1 MKKLFYFVI
10 FAMTAVTFFHYG
22 GNITKKTGE
31 VAENIKNAPV
41 VEELRKEISTS
52 GTLRLSEESQNAYL
66 TRAGTINFTNQERIK
81 EGLPALKENT
91 LLNKAAQAKVRD
103 MFEKQYFE
111 HISPEGRGPADLAGD
126 VKYEFIAVGE
136 NLALGNY
143 KNDSAL
149 VEAWMNSPGHKANIL
164 SEKFT
169 EIGVAVLRG
178 TFEGKITWLAVQEF
192 GKPTSSC
199 PKVDQSLKDQIDSLK
214 AEVDVLDFQIKAK
227 REELD
232 REDPK
237 TKEEYDRY
245 NEKVAEFNTLIKTYN
260 NKIDILKNSV
270 EIYNSQIKAYN
281 ACL

>member
-1 MKKLFYFVI
+1 MAAI
-10 FAMTAVTFFHYG
+10 MFFHYG
-22 GNITKKTGE
+22 GNITKKTSE

-66 TRAGTINFTNQERIK
+66 TRTGTINFTNQERVK

-126 VKYEFIAVGE
+126 VNYEFIAVGE

-143 KNDSAL
+143 KDDAAL

-164 SEKFT
+164 SGKFT

-178 TFEGKITWLAVQEF
+178 TFEGKTTWLAVQEF
-192 GKPTSSC
+192 GKPTSVC
-199 PKVDQSLKDQIDSLK
+199 PKVDQLLKDRIEGLK
-214 AEVDVLDFQIKAK
+214 AEVDVLDLQIKNK

-232 REDPK
+232 SINPK
-237 TKEEYDRY
+237 TQEEYDSY
-245 NEKVAEFNTLIKTYN
+245 NQKVAEFNALIKTYN